1 MKAFRQLFRKLDE
14 MLDGYTI
21 NQGERFFSSVYEY
34 KDIKK
39 LLIRCIFTKATT
51 HVLLTGPPGCCKTVF
66 LLEMARG
73 LDNKTYFTDA
83 TSASGPGIVDYL
95 FENDIK
101 YLLIDEIDKLQRK
114 DQSVLL
120 NLMENNVL
128 IQTKVCKTRKKEMKV
143 SVFATCNDIA
153 KISNA
158 LKSRFIVLQLEEYT
172 YDQFLGIAKHL
183 LAKIYGMNEVIS
195 TMIADAVW
203 NSGSKDVRDL
213 LKVGKLAKTPEDV
226 EWVIRIL
233 QRYNTRSNLT

>member
-1 MKAFRQLFRKLDE
+1 V
-14 MLDGYTI
+14 G
-21 NQGERFFSSVYEY
+21 
-34 KDIKK
+34 
-39 LLIRCIFTKATT
+39 
-51 HVLLTGPPGCCKTVF
+51 
-66 LLEMARG
+66 
-73 LDNKTYFTDA
+73 
-83 TSASGPGIVDYL
+83 
-95 FENDIK
+95 
-101 YLLIDEIDKLQRK
+101 
-114 DQSVLL
+114 
-120 NLMENNVL
+120 
-128 IQTKVCKTRKKEMKV
+128 KTRKKEMRV

-195 TMIADAVW
+195 AMIADAIW

-226 EWVIRIL
+226 EWLVRTL

>member
-1 MKAFRQLFRKLDE
+1 MKAFGRLFRKLDQ
-14 MLDGYTI
+14 MMDGHAI
-21 NQGERFFSSVYEY
+21 SPEERFFSSIYGYE
-34 KDIKK
+34 DIKK
-39 LLIRCIFTKATT
+39 LLMRCISAKEPT
-51 HVLLTGPPGCCKTVF
+51 HVLLIGPPGSCKTVF
-66 LLEMARG
+66 LLEMDRG

-128 IQTKVCKTRKKEMKV
+128 IETKVCKTRKKEMKV

-153 KISNA
+153 KISSA

-172 YDQFLGIAKHL
+172 YDQFLEIAKHL

-195 TMIADAVW
+195 DMIADAIW

-213 LKVGKLAKTPEDV
+213 LKVGKLARSPEDV
-226 EWVIRIL
+226 EWVVRTL
-233 QRYNTRSNLT
+233 QRHHPGL